1 MWVRVFGQWEA
12 ALTMAGGSFLS
23 GSTPLGGGA
32 VAFPVLTKVLE
43 VPAPLARTFG
53 LSVQAVGMT
62 MAVLSVVARGGRLH
76 GPALRVAVPSSVAGL
91 VAGLWLMGDPGAAL
105 WPPLFATAWVKAAV
119 TVALST
125 VALFMVGRL
134 RHPGTQVE
142 VPWGTA
148 GRLAVGAAA
157 LVGGVLSAVAGTG
170 ANLAVFVVLVVVLG
184 VDVRRALPTSVAV
197 MATVSVVGLVVV
209 GLIDGQLDV
218 VVVGDRVVA
227 VGGDPVGLPSARAD
241 VVAMWLAAL
250 PVVMWGAPLGAW
262 VASRVDERA
271 LVGAVAALA
280 TVEVVSTFAVVEDL
294 RGSASMLAATISGI
308 VVVPSVVVA
317 LRARWGTGRVSVRTG
332 SG

>member
-1 MWVRVFGQWEA
+1 MSMRGVRIVGHGGDTFWFHTLLALFPEYDLGLFVSYNTQEGAPGTGRFLEA
-12 ALTMAGGSFLS
+12 FVERYFPGVD
-23 GSTPLGGGA
+23 PL
-32 VAFPVLTKVLE
+32 P
-43 VPAPLARTFG
+43 
-53 LSVQAVGMT
+53 
-62 MAVLSVVARGGRLH
+62 
-76 GPALRVAVPSSVAGL
+76 
-91 VAGLWLMGDPGAAL
+91 D
-105 WPPLFATAWVKAAV
+105 PPLDFTERAGRYEGTYRANRFSH
-119 TVALST
+119 ST
-125 VALFMVGRL
+125 VAKV
-134 RHPGTQVE
+134 
-142 VPWGTA
+142 
-148 GRLAVGAAA
+148 AA

-170 ANLAVFVVLVVVLG
+170 ANLTVFVVLVVVLG

-280 TVEVVSTFAVVEDL
+280 TVEVVSTCAVVGDL